1 MRYKSMSRIS
11 LSISAIVIG
20 LSASNVWATDK
31 AVKQKSGTKPPQNSP
46 YQTPDKQK
54 KAAGAS
60 VKVKSS
66 QLTAFQKQAA
76 HYLWEQT
83 VKPQNPI
90 QIGAVNIQGLAN
102 LQASY
107 WTHSHFNRR
116 NNKAFLDLHSLYLR
130 ASSHLNQWTQV
141 AISGDYK
148 NGGSSAVKYWPT
160 GGTRSSNRRPKLR
173 EATVTFANLSQ
184 SPLFVRLGQM
194 YMPFGRY
201 KRYSLVPSLTQQL
214 TQMHHPGL
222 QIGAIYN
229 NGLYWSAYGV
239 VDRDKT
245 DTDHNLNNYGA
256 TLGYRSVHHPVNYD
270 AGLSYLNNMTSI
282 DSLYRAVD
290 NNQGYGKRVPAVSV
304 YGDLQMGPFGYG
316 VRYVSALRDFDPSV
330 YAYQDHSG
338 SIEGARPDAF
348 NIWASYKFKTLGHH
362 SQLKLGYA
370 FSDEALNVANNIA
383 SDEFYSIPKRR
394 ISASYSVNVI
404 HDLVATVQMRRDR
417 DYDHQHGG
425 TNKHDYIGTV
435 RLSYLF

>member
-1 MRYKSMSRIS
+1 MKYLRGCSHLVIS
-11 LSISAIVIG
+11 CSLVSLCLS
-20 LSASNVWATDK
+20 SNVLWADK
-31 AVKQKSGTKPPQNSP
+31 STPQVPAKQPPKQSP
-46 YQTPDKQK
+46 YQQSQQK
-54 KAAGAS
+54 KPAPGS
-60 VKVKSS
+60 KVKVHQS
-66 QLTAFQKQAA
+66 QLPSFRHIVS

-83 VKPQNPI
+83 VKRQNPI
-90 QIGAVNIQGLAN
+90 QIGSVNISGLINA
-102 LQASY
+102 QASY
-107 WTHSHFNRR
+107 WTNSHFNRR
-116 NNKAFLDLHSLYLR
+116 DNKAFLDLDSLYLR

-214 TQMHHPGL
+214 SQIHHPGL
-222 QIGAIYN
+222 QIGGIYD
-229 NGLYWSAYGV
+229 NGIYWSAYGL

-245 DTDHNLNNYGA
+245 DTDHKLNNYGA

-282 DSLYRAVD
+282 DSLYRAVG
-290 NNQGYGKRVPAVSV
+290 NNNGYGKRVPAVSA

-316 VRYVSALRDFDPSV
+316 VRYVTALKDFDTSIF
-330 YAYQDHSG
+330 AYQNHSG
-338 SIEGARPDAF
+338 SIEAARPDAF

-404 HDLVATVQMRRDR
+404 HDLVATAQLRRDR

-425 TNKHDYIGTV
+425 TNKYDYIGTV